1 MLTHAKCNNFAA
13 PRCYNRGNCSEF
25 CCACAKQCIRV
36 KPAHICYGR
45 KSYIPETR
53 ALWPLA
59 REGCG
64 SIPWGFSRV
73 MKRFTRLLAMLLT
86 VSVLAAA
93 SSNDKAAKALYEKG
107 KAAEARE
114 DYIEAYNDYHQAWQ
128 LRPTDLTYRTAAEF
142 VRFLASASYVHQ
154 GELLMKAGKL
164 QEALTDFEQA
174 LAVDPS
180 SFIAQQQANKVRQML
195 MKEQNPP
202 PPPAPQSALTR
213 RMEEAS
219 GPVELAPIA
228 PTPITLK
235 LSEDTK
241 TIYESIGK
249 LAGINVLF
257 DPDYQSRRIRVDL
270 NGVTLEEALQI
281 TALESKTFW
290 RPVTPNTIFVAA
302 DTPAKRKELEQSVI
316 RTFYLSNLSQPNEL
330 QDLVN
335 ILRQLLDTQ
344 RLQQFP
350 SQQAVVVRG
359 TPDQIAMAEKLI
371 EDLDKSRPEVI
382 VEVAI
387 MQVNRDKLRNLGIQP
402 PASITANLQSNTSTT
417 TSTSGNNV
425 GTGNGTLTTTTGATT
440 GQITLNQIAHLN
452 ATDIVLTIPATT
464 ANFLFSDSQSKLITQ
479 PQIRA
484 SDGQKASLKVGE
496 RVPVATGSFQ
506 PGIGGVGI
514 NPLVNTQFNYI
525 DVGVNI
531 DITPHVHGL
540 EEITLKLAMDI
551 SAVDS
556 YQNIGGIQQPV
567 IGQRKI
573 EQDIRL
579 KEGEVS
585 ILGGLLENDQTKS
598 LAGIPGLAQ
607 IPFFRYFFS
616 SEQKEVKD
624 NEIVFVLIPHI
635 VRAQDLSASN
645 LKAIDVGTANAF
657 QLRRETSAAPQPNG
671 QPPNGP
677 GAAQNNAV
685 PPGAPGAQPQAGVAN
700 TSATQPVTASAPAG
714 SAIVSFDPP
723 TLDQPVGSTF
733 TVNITLA
740 GGQNIYSVPVQV
752 QYNPRVLQVLNVSN
766 GPLLSKDG
774 QPVALVNRDDS
785 LAGILQLSASRP
797 PGSGGISGDGAV
809 FTLTLQ
815 ARAPGQATLSINR
828 AAVRNS
834 SMQNVPATGS
844 QAIVTVH

>member
-1 MLTHAKCNNFAA
+1 M
-13 PRCYNRGNCSEF
+13 
-25 CCACAKQCIRV
+25 
-36 KPAHICYGR
+36 
-45 KSYIPETR
+45 
-53 ALWPLA
+53 
-59 REGCG
+59 
-64 SIPWGFSRV
+64 
-73 MKRFTRLLAMLLT
+73 
-86 VSVLAAA
+86 
-93 SSNDKAAKALYEKG
+93 
-107 KAAEARE
+107 
-114 DYIEAYNDYHQAWQ
+114 
-128 LRPTDLTYRTAAEF
+128 
-142 VRFLASASYVHQ
+142 RFLAAASYVHQ
-154 GELLMKAGKL
+154 GEILMNAGKL

-174 LAVDPS
+174 IAIDPS
-180 SFIAQQQANKVRQML
+180 SFIAQQQANKVRQL
-195 MKEQNPP
+195 LLKSQNPP
-202 PPPAPQSALTR
+202 PAPTPQSALTR
-213 RMEEAS
+213 RMEEAT
-219 GPVELAPIA
+219 GPVELAPISQ
-228 PTPITLK
+228 TPIILK
-235 LSEDTK
+235 LSEDAK

-257 DPDYQSRRIRVDL
+257 DPDYTSKRIRVDL
-270 NGVTLEEALQI
+270 NGVTLEEALEI

-316 RTFYLSNLSQPNEL
+316 RTFYLTNLSQPNEL

-335 ILRQLLDTQ
+335 ILRTLLDTQ

-371 EDLDKSRPEVI
+371 DDLDKSRPEVV

-387 MQVNRDKLRNLGIQP
+387 MQVNRDKMRNLGIQP
-402 PASITANLQSNTSTT
+402 PASVSVALQSNTSTT
-417 TSTSGNNV
+417 TSTSGTNV
-425 GTGNGTLTTTTGATT
+425 GTGNGTVTTTTGATT
-440 GQITLNQIAHLN
+440 GTITLNQLANLN
-452 ATDIVLTIPATT
+452 ATNFAVTIPATT
-464 ANFLFSDSQSKLITQ
+464 ANFLLSDSSSKLLQQ

-484 SDGQKASLKVGE
+484 SDGQKASLKIGE

-540 EEITLKLAMDI
+540 DEITLKLAMDI

-579 KEGEVS
+579 KEGEVN
-585 ILGGLLENDQTKS
+585 ILGGILESLQTKS

-616 SEQKEVKD
+616 SRAERGQGQRD
-624 NEIVFVLIPHI
+624 RFRADTPHRARPGPESQQPEGHRRRHREHHLVAPRHFAI
-635 VRAQDLSASN
+635 VRS
-645 LKAIDVGTANAF
+645 
-657 QLRRETSAAPQPNG
+657 
-671 QPPNGP
+671 QPPMVSRRMVRERHRTIHAPSGGP
-677 GAAQNNAV
+677 AV
-685 PPGAPGAQPQAGVAN
+685 QPAAGVTNA
-700 TSATQPVTASAPAG
+700 SSTQPPTASAPAG

-723 TLDQPVGSTF
+723 TLDQAVGATF
-733 TVNITLA
+733 TVNVNLA
-740 GGQNIYSVPVQV
+740 GGQNVYAVPVQV
-752 QYNPRVLQVLNVSN
+752 LYNPRVLQLLNVSN

-774 QPVALVNRDDS
+774 QTVALVNRDDS
-785 LAGILQLSASRP
+785 MAGILQLTASRP
-797 PGSGGISGDGAV
+797 PGSGGVSGDGAV
-809 FTLTLQ
+809 FTLTFQ

-828 AAVRNS
+828 AAVKNA
-834 SMQNVPATGS
+834 SMQNVPASGS

>member
-1 MLTHAKCNNFAA
+1 MVAA
-13 PRCYNRGNCSEF
+13 L
-25 CCACAKQCIRV
+25 
-36 KPAHICYGR
+36 PA
-45 KSYIPETR
+45 
-53 ALWPLA
+53 L
-59 REGCG
+59 
-64 SIPWGFSRV
+64 
-73 MKRFTRLLAMLLT
+73 
-86 VSVLAAA
+86 A
-93 SSNDKAAKALYEKG
+93 SSDKAAKALYEKG
-107 KAAEARE
+107 KAAEARQ

-128 LRPTDLTYRTAAEF
+128 LKPTDLRYRTAATF
-142 VRFLASASYVHQ
+142 VRFLAAASYVHQ
-154 GELLMKAGKL
+154 GEILMNVGKL

-174 LAVDPS
+174 IAIDPS
-180 SFIAQQQANKVRQML
+180 SFIAQQQANKVRQL
-195 MKEQNPP
+195 LIKVQNPTP
-202 PPPAPQSALTR
+202 PPGPQSALTR
-213 RMEEAS
+213 RMEEAT
-219 GPVELAPIA
+219 GPVELAPISQ
-228 PTPITLK
+228 TPITLK
-235 LSEDTK
+235 LSEDAK
-241 TIYESIGK
+241 TIFESIGK

-257 DPDYQSRRIRVDL
+257 DPDYSSKRIRVDL

-302 DTPAKRKELEQSVI
+302 DTPAKRKELEQSVV
-316 RTFYLSNLSQPNEL
+316 RTFYLTNLSQPNEL

-335 ILRQLLDTQ
+335 ILRTLLDTQ

-350 SQQAVVVRG
+350 SQQAIVVRG

-371 EDLDKSRPEVI
+371 EDLDKSRPEVL

-402 PASITANLQSNTSTT
+402 PASITVNLQSNTSTT
-417 TSTSGNNV
+417 TSTTGSNV
-425 GTGNGTLTTTTGATT
+425 GTGNGNVTTTTGATT
-440 GQITLNQIAHLN
+440 GSITLNELANLN
-452 ATDIVLTIPATT
+452 ATNFQVTIPATT
-464 ANFLFSDSQSKLITQ
+464 ANFLFTDSSSKLITQ

-484 SDGQKASLKVGE
+484 SDGQKASLKIGE

-540 EEITLKLAMDI
+540 DEITLKLSMDI

-579 KEGEVS
+579 KEGEVN
-585 ILGGLLENDQTKS
+585 ILGGILENDQTRS
-598 LAGIPGLAQ
+598 LSGIPGLAQ

-645 LKAIDVGTANAF
+645 LKAIDVGTANAIS
-657 QLRRETSAAPQPNG
+657 LRRESAPSPAPQSNS

-677 GAAQNNAV
+677 GAAQNNAPLAGQGV
-685 PPGAPGAQPQAGVAN
+685 APPGGIMNASSTPP
-700 TSATQPVTASAPAG
+700 PTASAPAG

-723 TLDQPVGSTF
+723 TLDQAVGATF
-733 TVNITLA
+733 TVNVNLA
-740 GGQNIYSVPVQV
+740 GGQNVYAVPVQV
-752 QYNPRVLQVLNVSN
+752 LYNPRVLQLLNVSN

-774 QPVALVNRDDS
+774 QAVALVNRDDS
-785 LAGILQLSASRP
+785 LAGILQLTGSRP

-809 FTLTLQ
+809 FTLTFQ

-828 AAVRNS
+828 ATITDA
-834 SMQNVPATGS
+834 SMRNVPASGS

>member
-1 MLTHAKCNNFAA
+1 
-13 PRCYNRGNCSEF
+13 
-25 CCACAKQCIRV
+25 
-36 KPAHICYGR
+36 
-45 KSYIPETR
+45 
-53 ALWPLA
+53 
-59 REGCG
+59 
-64 SIPWGFSRV
+64 
-73 MKRFTRLLAMLLT
+73 MLL
-86 VSVLAAA
+86 VFAVLPAMA
-93 SSNDKAAKALYEKG
+93 STDKAAKALFEKG
-107 KAAEARE
+107 KAAEARQ

-128 LRPTDLTYRTAAEF
+128 LKPTDLRYRTAAEF
-142 VRFLASASYVHQ
+142 VRFLAAASYVHQ
-154 GELLMKAGKL
+154 GEILMNAGKL

-174 LAVDPS
+174 IAIDPS
-180 SFIAQQQANKVRQML
+180 SFIAQQQANKVRQL
-195 MKEQNPP
+195 LLKGQNPP
-202 PPPAPQSALTR
+202 PPPTPQSALTR
-213 RMEEAS
+213 RMEEAT
-219 GPVELAPIA
+219 GPVELAPISQ
-228 PTPITLK
+228 TPITLK

-257 DPDYQSRRIRVDL
+257 DPDYTSRRIRVDL

-302 DTPAKRKELEQSVI
+302 DTPAKRKEVEQSVI
-316 RTFYLSNLSQPNEL
+316 RTFYLTNLSQPNEL

-335 ILRQLLDTQ
+335 ILRTLLDTQ

-350 SQQAVVVRG
+350 SQQAIVVRG

-371 EDLDKSRPEVI
+371 EDLDKSRPEVV

-402 PASITANLQSNTSTT
+402 PASITVALQSNTGST
-417 TSTSGNNV
+417 TSTTGTNV
-425 GTGNGTLTTTTGATT
+425 GTGNGNVTTTTGAAT
-440 GQITLNQIAHLN
+440 GTITLNQLATIN
-452 ATDIVLTIPATT
+452 ATNFAVTIPAAT
-464 ANFLFSDSQSKLITQ
+464 ANFLFSDSSSKLITQ

-484 SDGQKASLKVGE
+484 SDGQKASLKIGE
-496 RVPVATGSFQ
+496 RVPIATGSFQ

-540 EEITLKLAMDI
+540 DEITLKLAMDI

-579 KEGEVS
+579 KEGEVN
-585 ILGGLLENDQTKS
+585 ILGGMLENDQTRS
-598 LAGIPGLAQ
+598 LSGIPGLAQ
-607 IPFFRYFFS
+607 IPFFKYFFA

-645 LKAIDVGTANAF
+645 LKAIDVGTANAIS
-657 QLRRETSAAPQPNG
+657 LRHDNAPSPGPQSNG
-671 QPPNGP
+671 QPLQGP
-677 GAAQNNAV
+677 GAAQYNAT
-685 PPGAPGAQPQAGVAN
+685 PPAAPGSQPVAGLTN
-700 TSATQPVTASAPAG
+700 TSAQPPAALAPMG
-714 SAIVSFDPP
+714 SAIFSFDPP
-723 TLDQPVGSTF
+723 SLDQAVGATF
-733 TVNITLA
+733 TVNVNLA
-740 GGQNIYSVPVQV
+740 GGQNVYSVPLQIL
-752 QYNPRVLQVLNVSN
+752 YNPRVLQLLNVSN

-774 QPVALVNRDDS
+774 QTVALTNRDDS
-785 LAGILQLSASRP
+785 LAGILQLTALRP
-797 PGSGGISGDGAV
+797 PGSGGVSGDGSV
-809 FTLTLQ
+809 FTLTFQ

-828 AAVRNS
+828 AMVKNA
-834 SMQNVPATGS
+834 SMQNVPASGS